1 MLDLCVTNRFYTGVV
16 IRYFK
21 GVRMRVS
28 ELAKKAKV
36 TPETVRH
43 YTRLGLIHAQRDPN
57 NDYQLYD
64 TMGLQRLNFIRQA
77 SELGF
82 SLKQI
87 EEIFHQ
93 SDSGDSPCPLVRDL
107 LQKKVP
113 ETKLKIAQLQ
123 AHLLKMEEALSA
135 WDQMPDGTPNGHSI
149 CCLIEDW
156 EEKGP
161 VSK

>member
-1 MLDLCVTNRFYTGVV
+1 LTYVLPIGFKLMLSFRSM
-16 IRYFK
+16 K
-21 GVRMRVS
+21 GMCMRVS

-64 TMGLQRLNFIRQA
+64 TLGLQRLNFIRQA

-87 EEIFHQ
+87 EEIFQQ

-113 ETKLKIAQLQ
+113 EIKAKITQLQ
-123 AHLLKMEEALSA
+123 AHLLKMEGALKA
-135 WDQMPDGTPNGHSI
+135 WEKMPDGTPDGHSI

-156 EEKGP
+156 EENESE
-161 VSK
+161 SK